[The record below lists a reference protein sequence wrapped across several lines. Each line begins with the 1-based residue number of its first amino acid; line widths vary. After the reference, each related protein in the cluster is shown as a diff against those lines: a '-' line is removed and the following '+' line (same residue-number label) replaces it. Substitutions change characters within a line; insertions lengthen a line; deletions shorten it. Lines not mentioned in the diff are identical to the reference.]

1 MLRQMHTRLNAGG
14 LLLLALVLPYEPF
27 VEKGPAQ
34 AEPVES
40 LPLTKVEGWEDGV
53 KTVWESTL
61 KPLGFE
67 LVSVSRLP
75 YLCEG
80 DLNQDYYS
88 LDDAVFVLRKQTSLD
103 NC

>member
-34 AEPVES
+34 AEPAES
-40 LPLTKVEGWEDGV
+40 LPLTKVKGWEDGV

-88 LDDAVFVLRKQTSLD
+88 LDDAVFVLRK
-103 NC
+103 